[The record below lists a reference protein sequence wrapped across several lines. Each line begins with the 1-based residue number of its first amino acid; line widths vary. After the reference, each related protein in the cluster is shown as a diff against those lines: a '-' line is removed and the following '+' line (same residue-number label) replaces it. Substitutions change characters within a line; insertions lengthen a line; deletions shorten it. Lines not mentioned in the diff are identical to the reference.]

1 MIKRR
6 KQQTFKNS
14 WFLPY
19 SMKKKLPLVSVI
31 VLNWNGLDY
40 VKGCLPTVIMQD
52 YPNKEIIFVDNGS
65 TDGSSEYVR
74 KNFPKI
80 KIIQNDKNYGFSE
93 GNNIGVRQ
101 AKARYVM
108 LLSND
113 TKVSKN
119 WLLNSMR
126 AMLKNRNVAIIGA
139 KIRNL
144 GDGFY
149 GETTSLGN
157 YATILGD
164 PIDTDDLEKTFCASG
179 VSFLFDKEKIKEP
192 FDADYFAYGED
203 LYAAWVARLKGYE
216 IKVAQ
221 DSVIEHY
228 GGTVRK
234 KLPELMEFHGE
245 KNRITNLLLF
255 YEAKTLLKVAPLLA
269 ANIIFN
275 ILISIPKMRL
285 HVRLKSYLWI
295 IKNWGRIMKK
305 RKVFQGTRKIR
316 DEELFKYFTARIPYK
331 LRGFEKIINFMMG
344 AYCFIFIIPV
354 KQ

>member
-1 MIKRR
+1 
-6 KQQTFKNS
+6 
-14 WFLPY
+14 
-19 SMKKKLPLVSVI
+19 MKKIKERLPLVSVI
-31 VLNWNGLDY
+31 LLNWNGLEY
-40 VKGCLPTVIMQD
+40 VKGCIPTLMKQD
-52 YPNKEIIFVDNGS
+52 YPNFEVIFVDNGS
-65 TDGSSEYVR
+65 SDGSSDYVR

-80 KIIQNDKNYGFSE
+80 RIVQNDKNYGFSE

-119 WLLNSMR
+119 WLFNSMK
-126 AMLKNRNVAIIGA
+126 AMLSNKNVAIIGA

-179 VSFLFDKEKIKEP
+179 VSFLFDRNAMKEP
-192 FDADYFAYGED
+192 FDKDYFAYGED
-203 LYAAWVARLKGYE
+203 LYAAWVVRLKGYN
-216 IKVAQ
+216 IKIAQ
-221 DSVIEHY
+221 DAVIEHY

-245 KNRITNLLLF
+245 KNRIMNLLLF
-255 YEAKTLLKVAPLLA
+255 YETKTLLKMVPLLVM
-269 ANIIFN
+269 NILFN
-275 ILISIPKMRL
+275 LLISIPKLRT
-285 HVRLKSYLWI
+285 HIRLKSYFWI
-295 IKNWGRIMKK
+295 ISNLGKIMRK
-305 RKVFQGTRKIR
+305 RKEFQSTRKIS
-316 DEELFKYFTARIPYK
+316 DKELFKYFTARIPYK
-331 LRGFEKIINFMMG
+331 LGGFEKIANMLLSI
-344 AYCFIFIIPV
+344 YCFVLRIPV
-354 KQ
+354 GA